1 MILGNLTIDG
11 KIRKV
16 LMHAPKNGFF
26 YVLDRT
32 NGKVISAKPYVPVT
46 WASGIDTVTGRP
58 IETPNSRYTDGP
70 FHLRPNSSGAHNWHA
85 MAYSPKTGLVY
96 LNAFENRSE
105 ENTSELQ

>member
-32 NGKVISAKPYVPVT
+32 NGTVISAKPYVPVT
-46 WASGIDTVTGRP
+46 WATGIDTVTGRP
-58 IETPNSRYTDGP
+58 IGTPNSRYTDGP
-70 FHLRPNSSGAHNWHA
+70 FHLRLNSSGAHNW
-85 MAYSPKTGLVY
+85 
-96 LNAFENRSE
+96 RSE
-105 ENTSELQ
+105 ERRVGNECVNPCRSRWSPYPLQT